1 MEDFKK
7 DFCLYFEEEIDD
19 NKIQKFYDYMNL
31 LVEWNK
37 KINLT
42 AITEEKD
49 IILKHFVDSL
59 TVLKYIKENKSI
71 VDVGT
76 GAGFPGIP
84 LAIMNDSLKIT
95 LVDSLNKRIN
105 FLNEVCN
112 KINLKNIK
120 AIHARAE
127 EFGQD
132 NNYRES
138 YDIAISRAV
147 ANLTV
152 LAEYLLPL
160 VKVGG
165 KIICMKGPDIEEE
178 LKQAKSAIDILGG
191 KFERCDNFCLPK
203 SDISRNIIIINKI
216 KETPKKYP
224 RKAGTPVKTPLFL

>member
-59 TVLKYIKENKSI
+59 TVLKYIKDNKNI

-105 FLNEVCN
+105 FLNEVCS
-112 KINLKNIK
+112 KIKLKNTK
-120 AIHARAE
+120 AIHSRAE

-147 ANLTV
+147 SNLTV

-160 VKVGG
+160 VKVGV

>member
-224 RKAGTPVKTPLFL
+224 RKAGTPAKTPLFL

>member
-76 GAGFPGIP
+76 GAGFPGLP
-84 LAIMNDSLKIT
+84 LAIMNDSLKIN

-105 FLNEVCN
+105 FLNEVCS
-112 KINLKNIK
+112 KIKLKNTK
-120 AIHARAE
+120 AIHSRAE

-147 ANLTV
+147 SNLTV

>member
-59 TVLKYIKENKSI
+59 TVLKYIKDNKNI

-105 FLNEVCN
+105 FLNEVCS
-112 KINLKNIK
+112 KIKLKNTK
-120 AIHARAE
+120 AIHSRAE

-147 ANLTV
+147 SNLTV

-191 KFERCDNFCLPK
+191 NFERCDNFCLPK

>member
-59 TVLKYIKENKSI
+59 TVLNYIKENKSI

-112 KINLKNIK
+112 KINLENIK

-138 YDIAISRAV
+138 YDVAISRAV

-224 RKAGTPVKTPLFL
+224 RKAGTPAKTPLFL